1 MAQHAVPVEADD
13 VWEVSSEAIINVEHD
28 SSMRDILQIYIL
40 KPGYTTE
47 LLRSRIE
54 WIAGELGSP
63 VDGLELY
70 PMGDGQPGVKAICVV
85 NNIVDPTLGE
95 LRIQPLIRA
104 FLAGSQGQSI
114 KSFSIRFS
122 GFVPTSSTLQSYRS
136 DAVVLE
142 ASFDPRSSILEYR
155 VLAMTDDPAE
165 LTIPPRYFPNSYVV
179 ASRESGNR
187 LPILISLLVIAGLSA
202 GALVY
207 FAQLKGQAA
216 A

>member
-1 MAQHAVPVEADD
+1 MAQHVVRVEADD
-13 VWEVSSEAIINVEHD
+13 VWEVSPEVIINIEHD
-28 SSMRDILQIYIL
+28 SSMRDILQIYVV
-40 KPGYTTE
+40 KPGYTPE
-47 LLRSRIE
+47 LLRSKIQ
-54 WIAGELGSP
+54 WIASELGSP
-63 VDGLELY
+63 VDGLEVY
-70 PMGDGQPGVKAICVV
+70 PMGNGQPGVKAICTV
-85 NNIVDPTLGE
+85 NNVVDPTLGE

-104 FLAGSQGQSI
+104 FLTGSQGQTI

-122 GFVPTSSTLQSYRS
+122 GFVPTNSTLQSYRS

-155 VLAMTDDPAE
+155 VLVRTDDPAE

-179 ASRESGNR
+179 PSGKSRSR
-187 LPILISLLVIAGLSA
+187 LPIVISLLVIAGLSA

-207 FAQLKGQAA
+207 FAQLRGQAA